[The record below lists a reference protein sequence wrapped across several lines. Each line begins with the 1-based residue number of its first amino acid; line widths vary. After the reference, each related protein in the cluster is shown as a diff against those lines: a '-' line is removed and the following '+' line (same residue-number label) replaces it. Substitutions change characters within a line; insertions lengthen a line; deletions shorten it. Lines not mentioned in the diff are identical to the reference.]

1 MTILMQLLLRMQQN
15 RGNVQKHQILQMY
28 GSSESSPRIV
38 IVKKFA
44 PWITKSIESHTF
56 EASSSQC
63 LSMIY
68 VMMKLS
74 GPFVQSLQ

>member
-1 MTILMQLLLRMQQN
+1 MQLLF
-15 RGNVQKHQILQMY
+15 GNVQNHQNLQIY
-28 GSSESSPRIV
+28 GLSESGPRIV

-56 EASSSQC
+56 EASSSLQC